1 MTFVAAAV
9 AGTSA
14 LMGVYSANKAA
25 GAQRHAT
32 DSANALESSQY
43 NQTRE
48 DQAPWRDAGGWA
60 VGQLRSGL
68 ESGDLNRDFSMADFQ
83 GDPGYQ
89 FRQQEGQAGV
99 ENSAASRGMLLSGA
113 TLKALSRYNQDYASN
128 EFGNAYNR
136 YNMNQDKRFNRLA
149 SVAGIG
155 QNAANTVANAG
166 MNYANNASQNILGAG
181 NATAAGY
188 MGAANAISGGLS
200 QGANLYQGNQMMNWL
215 KSGNGGI
222 SGSSSAAPAPTVGN
236 TGMYIYPN
244 K

>member
-1 MTFVAAAV
+1 
-9 AGTSA
+9 
-14 LMGVYSANKAA
+14 
-25 GAQRHAT
+25 
-32 DSANALESSQY
+32 
-43 NQTRE
+43 
-48 DQAPWRDAGGWA
+48 
-60 VGQLRSGL
+60 
-68 ESGDLNRDFSMADFQ
+68 MADFQ

-136 YNMNQDKRFNRLA
+136 YNMNQEKRFNRLA

-155 QNAANTVANAG
+155 QNAANTVASAG

-200 QGANLYQGNQMMNWL
+200 QGANLC
-215 KSGNGGI
+215 K
-222 SGSSSAAPAPTVGN
+222 ATR
-236 TGMYIYPN
+236 
-244 K
+244 